1 MKTMTRPFLQKG
13 FTIVELIVVIV
24 AIAILASIAVISYTN
39 VTKQAKVVSIESDIT
54 SAVKQIETMKFTAG
68 NTLYPS
74 SIAGTGLN
82 QNIKYFYAQNSNT
95 YCVELTDVGVTY
107 SATSKATNPAALP
120 CTENGLIGWWKMNG
134 DGSDSGPLKLSST
147 ASGTTPT
154 TSASGVAGNALTF
167 SAATTS
173 SIQVPSNTA
182 FNDAKTFSF
191 WIRPTSWSSAT
202 ASAIITKRSSSA
214 DGFFISYINSND
226 VLAVDC
232 GMSAGGNRWPTNYK
246 PSLNTW
252 AHVVITC
259 SSEDGLKLYVDG
271 ALRDQRTNVDRSNIP
286 LSTTDLFIGKDSINT
301 SSTYH
306 WNGSMDD
313 VRIFNRAINPEEVQS
328 LYANSAR

>member
-1 MKTMTRPFLQKG
+1 MGTMTRPILQKG

-24 AIAILASIAVISYTN
+24 VIAILASIAVVSYTN
-39 VTKQAKVVSIESDIT
+39 VTKQAKVVSMESDIT

-68 NTLYPS
+68 NTLYPA

-82 QNIKYFYAQNSNT
+82 PNVKYFYAQNSNT
-95 YCVELTDVGVTY
+95 YCVELTDSGITY
-107 SATSKATNPAALP
+107 SATSRATNPAALP

-134 DGSDSGPLKLSST
+134 DGTDSGPLKLSST
-147 ASGTTPT
+147 AAGTTPT
-154 TSASGVAGNALTF
+154 TSVGGVAGNALLF
-167 SAATTS
+167 SAASTS
-173 SIQVPSNTA
+173 SIQVPTNEA

-202 ASAIITKRSSSA
+202 ASAIITKRTSSSN
-214 DGFFISYINSND
+214 GIFISYIKSND
-226 VLAVDC
+226 ALAVDC
-232 GMSAGGNRWPTNYK
+232 GASSGGNRWVTNYL
-246 PSLNTW
+246 PSLSTW

-271 ALRDQRTNVDRSNIP
+271 VLRDQRATVDRSTIP
-286 LSTTDLFIGKDSINT
+286 LSTADLYIGKDSINA

-313 VRIFNRAINPEEVQS
+313 VRIFSRAINADEVQS
-328 LYANSAR
+328 LYAGSAR